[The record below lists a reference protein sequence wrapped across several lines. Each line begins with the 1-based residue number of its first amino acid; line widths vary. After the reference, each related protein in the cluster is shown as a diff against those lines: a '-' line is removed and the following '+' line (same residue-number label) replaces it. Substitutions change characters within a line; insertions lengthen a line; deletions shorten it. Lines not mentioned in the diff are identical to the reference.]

1 MADFSM
7 FVPNVHFEQIPIK
20 NLVSNQEYQRNISE
34 QHVLNAAA
42 HFDLYQIN
50 PVKVSRRNG
59 VNYVFNGQHT
69 VEIVALASGSRDTPV
84 WCMIYDDLNYEH
96 EADIFANQMK
106 FVKPLKPYEVFMANI
121 EAGNQKQLIIRDL
134 VESYSLSIGQVRN
147 YGVVCAVST
156 LESIY
161 DKFGY
166 HVLDRTLRLCVG
178 TWEGDMNSLS
188 ANMLNGIARLV
199 HTFGDALKD
208 ENFKE
213 KVGEMSVKLPPEPP
227 RSGGPAPWGMPRPC
241 LLPTT
246 ESVNIRLS
254 GPGSTRRMW
263 GTVKGWTLIQIWM
276 RRRTRTPSEITP
288 RNKQADDS
296 PGNRPLVIS
305 WPEGR

>member
-1 MADFSM
+1 MEDYSM

-69 VEIVALASGSRDTPV
+69 VEIVALASGSRETPV

-106 FVKPLKPYEVFMANI
+106 FVKPLRPYEVFMANV
-121 EAGNQKQLIIRDL
+121 EAGNQEQLMIKDL

-156 LESIY
+156 LENIY
-161 DKFGY
+161 ERFGY

-178 TWEGDMNSLS
+178 TGEGDMNSLS

-199 HTFGDALKD
+199 YTFGDALKD
-208 ENFKE
+208 ETFKE
-213 KVGEMSVKLPPEPP
+213 KVGEMSVKL
-227 RSGGPAPWGMPRPC
+227 
-241 LLPTT
+241 
-246 ESVNIRLS
+246 LS
-254 GPGSTRRMW
+254 RTAKERRPGSMGYAEAMLLAYNR
-263 GTVKGWTLIQIWM
+263 KCKYPLKWTKLYEKNVGNNEGLDIDTDM
-276 RRRTRTPSEITP
+276 DE
-288 RNKQADDS
+288 DEGGDS
-296 PGNRPLVIS
+296 F
-305 WPEGR
+305 EGVAKE